1 MDFYEVIKKRTSIK
15 KFKDTPIP
23 DAKLNNMIN
32 AAMMSPSWK
41 NKTSYSFIIVD
52 DQQKKNEIAG
62 YVLND
67 TGEAAEALKEAPVLA
82 VVVGDPEDSGK
93 INGKEYYLVD
103 SAVAMEHFILA
114 AANEGYG
121 TCWIASLDENKVK
134 TALRIPDKYSVV
146 ALTPIGEFNESKPHN
161 EPKDLHDHV
170 YRNYWSMT
178 YSDKKHFAIS
188 R

>member
-15 KFKDTPIP
+15 KFKNTPIP
-23 DAKLNNMIN
+23 DGKLNNIIN

-52 DQQKKNEIAG
+52 DEQKKNEIAEC
-62 YVLND
+62 VLND
-67 TGEAAEALKEAPVLA
+67 TGEAAEALKEAPIVA

-103 SAVAMEHFILA
+103 SAIAMEHFILA

-134 TALRIPDKYSVV
+134 TSLRIPEKYSVV
-146 ALTPIGEFNESKPHN
+146 AVTPVGEFAESKSHN
-161 EPKDLHDHV
+161 EPKDLRDHV
-170 YRNYWSMT
+170 YKNYWSMD
-178 YSDKKHFAIS
+178 YSDKKHFAIT